1 MDADDPLERLHDAC
15 ASGDLA
21 AARAASDADLNA
33 VDAEGQSALHHACAG
48 GHLDVV
54 LHVLDRAAPGAC
66 NLRDANDM
74 TPFHLACE
82 GGHLDVVRRLAAHPG
97 LDRNLRATRRTSY
110 FLASRHDHA
119 EVCRLLEQLEREDGP
134 EEATTSTRR
143 TMRTVDSDR
152 GGEASPSAREP
163 PKRTTRASA
172 TCRDERERNAPRASS
187 LRPGPPTKT
196 EKTSHSLRRNHHFLR
211 RT

>member
-1 MDADDPLERLHDAC
+1 MRHAPSLVDLAVRARFSHPRARVGVCAMDADDPLERLHDAC

-82 GGHLDVVRRLAAHPG
+82 GGHLEVVRRLAAHPG

-134 EEATTSTRR
+134 EEDHD
-143 TMRTVDSDR
+143 VDQKDDAHHRFGPR
-152 GGEASPSAREP
+152 GGSFAV
-163 PKRTTRASA
+163 RAGTAEEDDSGK
-172 TCRDERERNAPRASS
+172 CNVS
-187 LRPGPPTKT
+187 
-196 EKTSHSLRRNHHFLR
+196 
-211 RT
+211 

>member
-110 FLASRHDHA
+110 FLASRHEHA

-134 EEATTSTRR
+134 EEANDGDQSDDAHRR
-143 TMRTVDSDR
+143 FGPR
-152 GGEASPSAREP
+152 GEASPSAREP
-163 PKRTTRASA
+163 PKRTSRARA
-172 TCRDERERNAPRASS
+172 TCRDE
-187 LRPGPPTKT
+187 
-196 EKTSHSLRRNHHFLR
+196 
-211 RT
+211 